1 MALMRRLLPLL
12 AFATWIAIVAGGV
25 LSLARPDDL
34 FFPPL
39 LTIPGFGTVGG
50 LLAMRRPRNPIG
62 WLLLAMSSAPLF
74 HLLIGLLPEVQ
85 NGIVVGGL
93 ALVLVLFPTGSPL
106 SRGWYIPMVL
116 VIVSWSTLG
125 AVGTVTLGNDL
136 EIPLGVVVAAASLL
150 VCVAAPVVRYRRAV
164 AVERSQLR
172 WLGAVA
178 SFTGVAFLL
187 MAIGFAFGAEWLV
200 GATAG
205 FALLGFA
212 FGVPGAILI
221 AILRYRLY
229 AIDRIISR
237 TVTFAVVAVV
247 LTAIYAVPVLLIPQL
262 LGTTSDLVTAASTLA
277 AAAAFN
283 PVRRRVHAGVVRYFN
298 RSAYDAVR
306 EVDRLA
312 ATLRERSNHLS
323 ITAGLASV
331 AGGALQPSTLQ
342 VWLRGG

>member
-1 MALMRRLLPLL
+1 M
-12 AFATWIAIVAGGV
+12 AGGV
-25 LSLARPDDL
+25 LALARQDA

-39 LTIPGFGTVGG
+39 FTIPGFGTVGG

-74 HLLIGLLPEVQ
+74 DMLIGLPAEVQ
-85 NGIVVGGL
+85 NGIVIGGL

-106 SRGWYIPMVL
+106 RPWWYAPMVL
-116 VIVSWSTLG
+116 VAFSWSALG
-125 AVGTVTLGNDL
+125 VIGSVTLANDL
-136 EIPLGVVVAAASLL
+136 ELPVGVVLAGGSLVVCAAAP
-150 VCVAAPVVRYRRAV
+150 AVRYRHAV
-164 AVERSQLR
+164 GVERSQLR

-178 SFTGVAFLL
+178 IFTAVTLVA
-187 MAIGFAFGAEWLV
+187 MAIGLATGVEWLV
-200 GATAG
+200 GIGTFAVFG
-205 FALLGFA
+205 FAI
-212 FGVPGAILI
+212 GVPGAILI

-237 TVTFAVVAVV
+237 TVTFALVAMV
-247 LTAIYAVPVLLIPQL
+247 LTGIYAVPVLLIPQL

-283 PVRRRVHAGVVRYFN
+283 PVRRRVHSGVVRYFN
-298 RSAYDAVR
+298 RSAYDAVQ

-312 ATLRERSNHLS
+312 ATLRERSNHGS

-342 VWLRGG
+342 VWLRGA

>member
-1 MALMRRLLPLL
+1 MRRLLPLL
-12 AFATWIAIVAGGV
+12 ALAAWLAVVAGGV
-25 LSLARPDDL
+25 LSMARPDV

-39 LTIPGFGTVGG
+39 FTIPGFGTVGG

-74 HLLIGLLPEVQ
+74 DRLIGLPPEVQ

-93 ALVLVLFPTGSPL
+93 AVVLVLFPTGSPL
-106 SRGWYIPMVL
+106 SPLWYAPMVL
-116 VIVSWSTLG
+116 VILSWSTLG
-125 AVGTVTLGNDL
+125 SVGSVTLASKF
-136 EIPLGVVVAAASLL
+136 EVPIGVVVAAGSLL
-150 VCVAAPVVRYRRAV
+150 VCVAAPVARYRRATG
-164 AVERSQLR
+164 VERSQLR

-178 SFTGVAFLL
+178 TFTGVTFGLT
-187 MAIGFAFGAEWLV
+187 AIGFAFGAEWLIQSV
-200 GATAG
+200 GG
-205 FALLGFA
+205 FALVGFA
-212 FGVPGAILI
+212 FGVPVAILI

-237 TVTFAVVAVV
+237 TVTFAVVALV
-247 LTAIYAVPVLLIPQL
+247 LTGIYAVPVLLIPQL
-262 LGTTSDLVTAASTLA
+262 LGSTSDLVTAASTLA

-298 RSAYDAVR
+298 RSAYDAVQ

-312 ATLRERSNHLS
+312 ATLRERSNHGS
-323 ITAGLASV
+323 ITAGLAAV

-342 VWLRGG
+342 VWLRRA